1 MGVGNCRCSWASQ
14 HTTYAA
20 RLKTPP
26 RLIGHRTLVTF
37 PPPEPPLVY
46 LEPGLLR
53 RPRPAA
59 TNTRALQPNTQTAHS
74 LCSSRLGLSP
84 AATNTRTLQPN
95 TQTAHSVFA
104 PHVYLSPRD
113 VDGTLFALS
122 SLHSVHASP
131 VSPPPL
137 GIPLATL
144 TSPPR
149 APRPRNRQTRQTRR
163 CPPKKII
170 QMGVGLHTILPL
182 PILYVQ

>member
-59 TNTRALQPNTQTAHS
+59 TNTRA
-74 LCSSRLGLSP
+74 
-84 AATNTRTLQPN
+84 LQPN